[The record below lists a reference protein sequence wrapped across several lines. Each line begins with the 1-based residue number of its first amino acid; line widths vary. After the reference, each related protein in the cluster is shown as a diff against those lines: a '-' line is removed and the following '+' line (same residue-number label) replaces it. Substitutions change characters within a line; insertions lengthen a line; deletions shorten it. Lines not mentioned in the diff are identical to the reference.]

1 MDTIVLKFGGSSL
14 ADNEKLK
21 TVANKIIEFHKRANK
36 IVVVVSAQ
44 GKTTDKL
51 IKEAYE
57 LSNIPD
63 ERELDVLLSSGEQ
76 MSMSKLAILLKQLGC
91 DAISLTGWQAGIYTD
106 SKSQESKI
114 LNIDTTRIN
123 QELEK
128 NKIVIIAGFQGINEN
143 KDISTLGRGGSD
155 TTAVAIAAAI
165 KASHCYIFSD
175 VDGVYST
182 DPNKIPETK
191 KIPELSYLEMV
202 NLSDEG
208 AKVLHNRCVEIA
220 EKYKVL
226 IETRSTFNSNIGTII
241 NEKIEESAVKSIV
254 KNDNFVLVNFKG
266 PLYCKQKIMDIC
278 LTLLENG
285 IALNTINNNINVTI
299 ENNAVARRVFK
310 LFKEIYGISPSIT
323 VRNKKLGRGLTYILN
338 INNKVK
344 EILEDLSII
353 DNNKYLSIPK
363 EYLISDEEQLR
374 AYLRGVFLV
383 SGSVNDP
390 KTSRYHMEFILD
402 TKEYANFINKLL
414 NTYDVNSKIIKR
426 EKNYTVYIKEAEK
439 ISDFLRVIKAF
450 SAVMYFEDI
459 RIYRDHKNMTNRLN
473 NCEQANMDKVFMT
486 ANKQINDIEKL
497 YELDMV
503 DLLDEKLKTVIE
515 YRMKYKESSLKELA
529 EIMSFET
536 GTEITKSGLNH
547 RFRKIREILDNI
559 ENK

>member
-175 VDGVYST
+175 VDGVYSA

-208 AKVLHNRCVEIA
+208 AKVLHNRCVEVGEKFNVPIIA
-220 EKYKVL
+220 K
-226 IETRSTFNSNIGTII
+226 STFNNNEGTII
-241 NEKIEESAVKSIV
+241 NNKIEGGYVKNIV
-254 KNDNFVLVNFKG
+254 KNDNIQYVHITADEYSLEKFNTIYNSFIEEELNVKNLVNSSENT
-266 PLYCKQKIMDIC
+266 LDISFTIPKAKFNK
-278 LTLLENG
+278 LANLLENKFPELESSYLDITRISIIGNG
-285 IALNTINNNINVTI
+285 IMSNNIV
-299 ENNAVARRVFK
+299 
-310 LFKEIYGISPSIT
+310 L
-323 VRNKKLGRGLTYILN
+323 NKTMDVIK
-338 INNKVK
+338 NNKLDIISM
-344 EILEDLSII
+344 EINE
-353 DNNKYLSIPK
+353 
-363 EYLISDEEQLR
+363 
-374 AYLRGVFLV
+374 
-383 SGSVNDP
+383 
-390 KTSRYHMEFILD
+390 
-402 TKEYANFINKLL
+402 TKIAIMFK
-414 NTYDVNSKIIKR
+414 KIIAN
-426 EKNYTVYIKEAEK
+426 EVLEE
-439 ISDFLRVIKAF
+439 L
-450 SAVMYFEDI
+450 
-459 RIYRDHKNMTNRLN
+459 HKTL
-473 NCEQANMDKVFMT
+473 
-486 ANKQINDIEKL
+486 I
-497 YELDMV
+497 
-503 DLLDEKLKTVIE
+503 
-515 YRMKYKESSLKELA
+515 
-529 EIMSFET
+529 
-536 GTEITKSGLNH
+536 
-547 RFRKIREILDNI
+547 
-559 ENK
+559 